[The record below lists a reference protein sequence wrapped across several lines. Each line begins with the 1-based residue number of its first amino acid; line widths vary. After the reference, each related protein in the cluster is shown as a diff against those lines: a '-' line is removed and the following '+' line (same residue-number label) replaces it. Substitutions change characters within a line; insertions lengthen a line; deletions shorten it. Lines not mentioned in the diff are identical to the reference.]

1 MFKKVA
7 QLELAVFEIL
17 SVFMLTSL
25 EHSAPLCAFW
35 DAHMSRVHNLC
46 LRWGHHINY
55 CPG

>member
-25 EHSAPLCAFW
+25 EHNAPLCAFW